1 MAARGQMR
9 CCLGLLRALVVAV
22 LRLRLSLDDKL
33 GYCGGCTRAGDGWH
47 ASVVEMVEE
56 IRLPRK
62 AGSATH

>member
-1 MAARGQMR
+1 M
-9 CCLGLLRALVVAV
+9 LVNFSVATLV
-22 LRLRLSLDDKL
+22 S
-33 GYCGGCTRAGDGWH
+33 CVTPPPP